1 MPRYGSFA
9 AVGSRIYVFDGIKSY
24 FIDCRSHTM
33 QHLPSMPVHMHYT
46 VADVSSGR
54 IYVFGFL
61 GTYPDWSYAMLVFDT
76 ETKTWE
82 GPMTVPVMQIGYGC
96 LVVMADKMYMTDFE
110 NSFVYDP
117 KESKWET
124 EEMLN
129 SKSWQYPCVVDDVLY
144 YYDWSDRVLREYD
157 SEHKCW
163 QVVKEIIGEIC
174 FAKISMQRCK
184 GQIWGKVDQWCDHG
198 LIAGFYKSI
207 SSSHPE
213 FRPSQLKLTSMEEPF
228 IGMRTFKLGKDGFI
242 GAPTMDSARALSF
255 SHTSIAPAPLAVER
269 EVSEIAEAVLE
280 LSSMDLMSPSGRRF
294 LRERLVKLSAKA
306 KEMQL
311 QYTGRGRGNRGR
323 GNRGRGSG

>member
-198 LIAGFYKSI
+198 LIAVNK
-207 SSSHPE
+207 
-213 FRPSQLKLTSMEEPF
+213 Q
-228 IGMRTFKLGKDGFI
+228 
-242 GAPTMDSARALSF
+242 
-255 SHTSIAPAPLAVER
+255 
-269 EVSEIAEAVLE
+269 
-280 LSSMDLMSPSGRRF
+280 LSSRVPPVTVEAYVNGGAFHWYEDFQGHIKRLHSCSKFTEHARSTELEVVNLVLSSLARMVLSA
-294 LRERLVKLSAKA
+294 LRLWILLEHCHSLILRSLQHHLRSKEKLVK
-306 KEMQL
+306 
-311 QYTGRGRGNRGR
+311 
-323 GNRGRGSG
+323 